1 MSLLQEYIKV
11 VKKHPCLER
20 VLIFMDNATNT
31 NEVSLTAQETVAAN
45 MDLQKPVL
53 SEGYSEKYG
62 LVLIRIVMD
71 AVDPV

>member
-1 MSLLQEYIKV
+1 
-11 VKKHPCLER
+11 
-20 VLIFMDNATNT
+20 MDNATNT
-31 NEVSLTAQETVAAN
+31 NEVLLTAQETVAAN

-62 LVLIRIVMD
+62 LVLIWIVMD